1 MLGFVFIS
9 VIFVFRGLR
18 ITASLRTGPNII
30 LNFSTAPQGLAII
43 FWPSAKTFLQF
54 VGEGA
59 VRLRIVNSK
68 LQLKH
73 KQDCRSGVSFLTS
86 QLLNFLCFIVIEME
100 SERSSLVSLSYCDS
114 ETSFTFPTS
123 AFPLMLRSSFIWEL
137 LHVYT
142 AAPSWGQCSSDL
154 EDPLNLL
161 LQKWSVVQTWS
172 SLSVS
177 SFAPLISSS
186 LPRTSCPSQSLTV
199 RTRRLGWIEKSF
211 DGSPSGRA
219 WVKHF
224 MIIHF

>member
-73 KQDCRSGVSFLTS
+73 KQDCRSGLSFLTS

-100 SERSSLVSLSYCDS
+100 SERRLPSCLTELLVRLYCGPQ
-114 ETSFTFPTS
+114 TSFTFPYICI
-123 AFPLMLRSSFIWEL
+123 SSHAEIQ
-137 LHVYT
+137 LHLG
-142 AAPSWGQCSSDL
+142 APSCL
-154 EDPLNLL
+154 H
-161 LQKWSVVQTWS
+161 
-172 SLSVS
+172 
-177 SFAPLISSS
+177 SSS
-186 LPRTSCPSQSLTV
+186 VLGSMFLRPGGYSQPAPPEMISCPDV
-199 RTRRLGWIEKSF
+199 I
-211 DGSPSGRA
+211 
-219 WVKHF
+219 
-224 MIIHF
+224 